1 MPESMTGFGSASATE
16 DGVHVSVEVRA
27 LNSRGMDVSVR
38 GDRGMT
44 PSLEREIRHLI
55 RETFERGQFSVHVKV
70 THNIDGLPIDVKALK
85 ERIEAYKGIFEGLGI
100 MPSDDRLIEMAL
112 DHSTL
117 DEDDRDDRL
126 YHVILKTFKKAIKEL
141 KRERRIE
148 GKKLLS
154 EIKGRLRVLESYL
167 KTIEKGYKP
176 MLEELKE
183 GIYKRIVE
191 LIGDNSERAWMEA
204 SILADRA
211 DIREEM
217 VRFRSHIDRFK
228 EILKGNGAIGRRL
241 DFLCQ
246 EMHREANTLATKLP
260 ALSEIVVDA
269 KSEIEKMRQQLS
281 NLE

>member
-16 DGVHVSVEVRA
+16 GDVHVSVEVRA

-44 PSLEREIRHLI
+44 PALERDIRHLI

-70 THNIDGLPIDVKALK
+70 TYHREGIPIDVKALK
-85 ERIEAYKGIFEGLGI
+85 KRIDAYKGIFEGLGV
-100 MPSDDRLIEMAL
+100 MPSDDRLLEMAL
-112 DHSTL
+112 DPST
-117 DEDDRDDRL
+117 DEGNRDDRL
-126 YHVILKTFKKAIKEL
+126 YRVILKTFKKAIKEL
-141 KRERRIE
+141 KRERRVE
-148 GKKLLS
+148 GRKLIS
-154 EIKGRLRVLESYL
+154 EIKDRLRALESYL

-176 MLEELKE
+176 LLEELRE
-183 GIYKRIVE
+183 GMYKRIVE
-191 LIGDNSERAWMEA
+191 LIGENSERAWMEA
-204 SILADRA
+204 SILAERS

-228 EILKGNGAIGRRL
+228 EILKGDGAIGRRL

-260 ALSEIVVDA
+260 ALSEVVVDA